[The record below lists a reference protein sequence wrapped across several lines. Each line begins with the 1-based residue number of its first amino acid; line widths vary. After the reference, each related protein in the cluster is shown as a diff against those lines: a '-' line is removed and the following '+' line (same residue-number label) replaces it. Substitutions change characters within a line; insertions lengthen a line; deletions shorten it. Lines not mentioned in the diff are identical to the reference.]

1 MPWGAV
7 VATIVP
13 TKSRLRRSLPPCLLH
28 TNSGSVDQSHGPPKA
43 NISRNKLES
52 ANKQAWLA
60 AITAVHKTWAERK
73 GNPRTADPALMAHVE
88 FLSPARFHEDMDE
101 AWTTFC
107 SS

>member
-1 MPWGAV
+1 MAAGQPVLA
-7 VATIVP
+7 
-13 TKSRLRRSLPPCLLH
+13 SLRPAHEELLIEGQGLPAE
-28 TNSGSVDQSHGPPKA
+28 D
-43 NISRNKLES
+43 E
-52 ANKQAWLA
+52 QAWLA
-60 AITAVHKTWAERK
+60 AIIAVHTTWAERK